1 MKAFHCD
8 AASKVQGRN
17 LRQVAH
23 AGDIIQELKRFKS
36 EELGCK
42 VIDRGGGEIGR
53 VIGNGFYNLHKGI
66 ERW

>member
-1 MKAFHCD
+1 M
-8 AASKVQGRN
+8 
-17 LRQVAH
+17 AH

-53 VIGNGFYNLHKGI
+53 VIGNGFYNIHKRI